1 MNTVILHGLGQG
13 PADWEPVLRNLGG
26 GAVCPDLF
34 GLLQGRE
41 AVYENLY
48 QAVSGFCGELEGPLC
63 LCGLSLGGVL
73 ALQYAME
80 QPERVRALAVIGA
93 QCVMP
98 KGLLALQNAVFRLM
112 PERCFRAMGLGKR
125 GTIALCKSM
134 TPLDLR
140 GGLGRISCPVLAVCG
155 TRDRANRRAA
165 AMLAEGIP
173 HAELAWVENAG
184 HEVNA
189 DAPEELA
196 ALLRTFFTV

>member
-63 LCGLSLGGVL
+63 LCGLSLGGV
-73 ALQYAME
+73 
-80 QPERVRALAVIGA
+80 
-93 QCVMP
+93 
-98 KGLLALQNAVFRLM
+98 LALQNAVFRLM